1 MCTCLVHFLTLVLF
15 ICRDTKANL
24 SRAFLYFAPD
34 SDKFLILVD
43 NQSWRKSKRSRS
55 TLMKEFV
62 MTTVRFMHKCIN
74 CLFHITHIL
83 ISLFDFAPHP
93 QYRSSVFINSRP
105 LLRSSSFCLSSS
117 IHETKTENLFEW
129 FPILNMAKWREKTQ
143 FSEENLHKALHG
155 FIVFEVSWK
164 DVRGIKYLNE
174 LQVCI

>member
-1 MCTCLVHFLTLVLF
+1 MGSCLDHFYPLTSLQ
-15 ICRDTKANL
+15 IGDTKANL

-43 NQSWRKSKRSRS
+43 NQSWLKSKRSRC

-62 MTTVRFMHKCIN
+62 MTI
-74 CLFHITHIL
+74 
-83 ISLFDFAPHP
+83 
-93 QYRSSVFINSRP
+93 YRSSVFINSRP

-117 IHETKTENLFEW
+117 IPETKTENLFEW

-143 FSEENLHKALHG
+143 FSEGNLHKALHG

-174 LQVCI
+174 LQTDTSLALEVKSLIKWEFFSEKSNLH